1 MEESNGKI
9 RNNKN
14 LLGLLGNDYYNN
26 LEMSDQ
32 NSKQTSGV
40 KQALIRRLTMKAG
53 KDTKMVRIQIRYL
66 VSH

>member
-1 MEESNGKI
+1 MEESDGKI

-53 KDTKMVRIQIRYL
+53 KDTKMVRILIRYL

>member
-1 MEESNGKI
+1 MEESDGKI

>member
-1 MEESNGKI
+1 MEESDGKI

-14 LLGLLGNDYYNN
+14 LLGLLGNDYNN

-40 KQALIRRLTMKAG
+40 KQALIKRLTMNAG
-53 KDTKMVRIQIRYL
+53 KDTKMVRF
-66 VSH
+66 

>member
-1 MEESNGKI
+1 VEESDGKI

>member
-1 MEESNGKI
+1 MEESDGKI

-53 KDTKMVRIQIRYL
+53 KDTKMVRF
-66 VSH
+66 